1 MAKNRRDRGTD
12 LPGDGDQK
20 ISTGPEIVSVTV
32 HPSPNLAA
40 AAKPVQG
47 DIWASLLE
55 SSPWSA
61 NQGGLVET
69 AQPPSA
75 PIRSQDPVPVAD
87 LVNRWS
93 QPIWRTA
100 PLAGNAESSEEGV
113 VAPSLTQSDSVLA
126 VSDLVIDVQPETDAE
141 VEVSIEPEPALVEP
155 VIEIEAEAAEVEPEP
170 APVADLVNRWAQ
182 PIWRT
187 APLAGNAE
195 SSEEGVVAPS
205 LTQSDSVLAVSDL
218 VIDVQPE
225 ANAEVEVSIEP
236 EPALVEP
243 VIEIEAEAAEVE
255 PEPAP
260 VEPVIEIEAEAAE
273 VEPEPAPVEPVI
285 EIEAEAA
292 EVEPEPAPV
301 EPAIE
306 IEAIRVELEPV
317 LIDEVVE
324 LVTEFEYSQA
334 ESVASAD
341 LIANPAPAES
351 SRLAELLDE
360 AAAIAAPAVAVAVEA
375 TRQPNKITA
384 SVKKRAPV
392 QEVPV
397 EDLLG
402 GIFGVAGSAVRGV
415 FTIGGGFVDGVVK
428 GGRLVGS
435 NVVAGTRRLAQTI
448 EVSCGSCSSPKCDA
462 EDKNK

>member
-141 VEVSIEPEPALVEP
+141 VEVSIEPEPAL
-155 VIEIEAEAAEVEPEP
+155 
-170 APVADLVNRWAQ
+170 
-182 PIWRT
+182 
-187 APLAGNAE
+187 
-195 SSEEGVVAPS
+195 
-205 LTQSDSVLAVSDL
+205 
-218 VIDVQPE
+218 
-225 ANAEVEVSIEP
+225 
-236 EPALVEP
+236 
-243 VIEIEAEAAEVE
+243 
-255 PEPAP
+255 
-260 VEPVIEIEAEAAE
+260 
-273 VEPEPAPVEPVI
+273 VEPVI

>member
-1 MAKNRRDRGTD
+1 MAKNRHDRGTD

-20 ISTGPEIVSVTV
+20 ISSGPEIVSVTV

-47 DIWASLLE
+47 DIWVSLLE

-75 PIRSQDPVPVAD
+75 PIRSQDPVPVGD

-100 PLAGNAESSEEGV
+100 PLAENAESSEEGV

-126 VSDLVIDVQPETDAE
+126 VSDLVIDVQPETNAE
-141 VEVSIEPEPALVEP
+141 IEVSIESEPALVEPVIEIEVEGAEVEPEPALVEP

-170 APVADLVNRWAQ
+170 A
-182 PIWRT
+182 
-187 APLAGNAE
+187 
-195 SSEEGVVAPS
+195 
-205 LTQSDSVLAVSDL
+205 
-218 VIDVQPE
+218 
-225 ANAEVEVSIEP
+225 
-236 EPALVEP
+236 LVE
-243 VIEIEAEAAEVE
+243 A
-255 PEPAP
+255 
-260 VEPVIEIEAEAAE
+260 EPV
-273 VEPEPAPVEPVI
+273 V
-285 EIEAEAA
+285 
-292 EVEPEPAPV
+292 
-301 EPAIE
+301 E
-306 IEAIRVELEPV
+306 IEAIEVKLEPV

-324 LVTEFEYSQA
+324 LVTEFEYSHA

-341 LIANPAPAES
+341 LIAHPVPAES

-360 AAAIAAPAVAVAVEA
+360 APAVAAPAVAVAVEA
-375 TRQPNKITA
+375 TRQPNKIAA

-392 QEVPV
+392 QEVHV

-402 GIFGVAGSAVRGV
+402 GIFGVARSAVRGV

-448 EVSCGSCSSPKCDA
+448 EGSCGSCSSPKCDA
-462 EDKNK
+462 EDKKK

>member
-260 VEPVIEIEAEAAE
+260 VEP
-273 VEPEPAPVEPVI
+273 
-285 EIEAEAA
+285 
-292 EVEPEPAPV
+292 
-301 EPAIE
+301 AIE